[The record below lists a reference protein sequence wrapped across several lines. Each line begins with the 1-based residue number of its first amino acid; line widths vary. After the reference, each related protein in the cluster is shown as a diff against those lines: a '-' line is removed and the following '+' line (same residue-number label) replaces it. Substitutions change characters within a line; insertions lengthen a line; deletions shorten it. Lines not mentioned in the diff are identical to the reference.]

1 MPIYE
6 YHCINNHS
14 SDHVSSFDDRTQPQ
28 VCSECGKPANYKQT
42 FCTNVQYGITSSG
55 KSWNTTHE
63 LRDRWNKRENKRHNK
78 VDNSYE

>member
-63 LRDRWNKRENKRHNK
+63 LRDRWNKRENKRHNTVGK
-78 VDNSYE
+78 SYA